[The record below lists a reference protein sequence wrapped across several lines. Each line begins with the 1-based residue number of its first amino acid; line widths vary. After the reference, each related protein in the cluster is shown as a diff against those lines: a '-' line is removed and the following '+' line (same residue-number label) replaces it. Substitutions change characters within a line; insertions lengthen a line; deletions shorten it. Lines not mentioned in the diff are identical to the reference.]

1 MKRNPNINIASVSTY
16 LLSDKIL
23 LMNSHVENTKIP
35 LTEYLS
41 EIFIAERPY
50 SNYQLHFYPF
60 SYLHHVL
67 LLVSMTLVF
76 CITCIPIIVIYFAS
90 SIMRSITRLMFFFF
104 SFPGFI
110 CLNHLTLLVIIFPSV
125 FPLFFCLQ
133 KGLFEF
139 LHPLLYIFT
148 ICILSVTCIF
158 WLIKNV

>member
-1 MKRNPNINIASVSTY
+1 
-16 LLSDKIL
+16 
-23 LMNSHVENTKIP
+23 MNSHVENTKIP

-41 EIFIAERPY
+41 EIFITDRPY
-50 SNYQLHFYPF
+50 SNYQLHFHPF
-60 SYLHHVL
+60 SYLHNVL

-90 SIMRSITRLMFFFF
+90 SIVRSISTLMIFF

-110 CLNHLTLLVIIFPSV
+110 CLTHLTLLVIIFPSV